1 MFQPKCVRPVLF
13 QGTGTYRYICVASY
27 GRSFGTYIWRR
38 TRGTFSQTVLNLL
51 DERFKQRTLVSTRQ
65 VVRTRIII
73 KSMTTMAPPSTTKP
87 IGSTRKRPVEPAT
100 MAVGGN
106 CSQVRVCVRVR
117 PITAKEQGAGSTNVL
132 EVWNENVV
140 QLSGRRFT
148 YDAAFDATTTQAHLY
163 RQLAPTLLQSFL
175 DGFNAT
181 VR

>member
-1 MFQPKCVRPVLF
+1 MATHARNFLTNRFEFARRALQ
-13 QGTGTYRYICVASY
+13 TTNDAIDTASKWY
-27 GRSFGTYIWRR
+27 EQSI
-38 TRGTFSQTVLNLL
+38 
-51 DERFKQRTLVSTRQ
+51 
-65 VVRTRIII
+65 
-73 KSMTTMAPPSTTKP
+73 TTMAPPSTTKP

-100 MAVGGN
+100 MAMGGN